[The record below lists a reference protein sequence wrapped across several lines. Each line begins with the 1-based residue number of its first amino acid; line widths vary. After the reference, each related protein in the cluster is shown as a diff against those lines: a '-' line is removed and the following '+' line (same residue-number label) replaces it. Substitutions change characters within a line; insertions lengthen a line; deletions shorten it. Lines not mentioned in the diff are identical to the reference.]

1 MKRIYS
7 AHLTLFLISG
17 LLNPSLAQQSDLKLE
32 DIWAS
37 RQFAA
42 KDLPAVR
49 SMNNGLHFSE
59 LVGSG
64 ATQAIV
70 KVEFKTG
77 NTIDTLWKAGYKMDG
92 TKVIEVMDYE
102 LSQDEKSLLLRTE
115 TETIY
120 RHSTKSNNLVFNI
133 ASKKYTEV
141 SDKGKQQN
149 AQLSPDGKSV
159 CFVRDNN
166 MFIKSLT
173 SLEEIQITSD
183 GKRNEIINGAPDWVY
198 EEEFSFDKAYQWSPD
213 GNYIAFYRFDESQ
226 VKEFNLTYYGTLYPK
241 EEKYKYPKAGESNSE
256 VTVHIYNVG
265 KGSIAKA
272 DVNKEADQYIPRIKW
287 TSDASKLCVMR
298 MNRLQNSLELYSVD
312 ASSGKSKLFF
322 SETNKY
328 YIEITDDLQFLPG
341 GKGFIWSSTAD
352 GFNHLYQYDM
362 NGKLIRQITSGKW
375 DVTEFYG
382 FDENT
387 GNYYFQAAAKSP
399 VSKEV
404 YAITHNGKMREIS
417 TQPGTNKASFSTNFK
432 FYFITNSGLNRPFN
446 VSLYFWTGKQVREI
460 EKNQS
465 VTDAMSKFR
474 LSKPEFFSFTTSEA
488 IQLNGWMIKPP
499 GFNSSKKYPV
509 LQYMYGGPGSQ
520 TVKDEWSGA
529 NIMWFQMLAQ
539 KGYVVVSVDN
549 RGTGCRGEEFNKCIY
564 KQLGHYETIDQIE
577 TAKWLAKQPYVDA
590 SRIGAWGW
598 SFGGY
603 MTSLLMTKGADYF
616 KAAVAVAPVTNWRY
630 YDSIY
635 TERYLQTPDQ
645 NQAGYDD
652 NSPVTHAALLKGK
665 FLLVHGTADDNVH
678 MQNSMDFVTAL
689 VKEKKQFDTFFYPN
703 KAHGISGV
711 RLHLYQKMTDF
722 LLTNL

>member
-1 MKRIYS
+1 MKRFYS
-7 AHLTLFLISG
+7 SLLALIFISG
-17 LLNPSLAQQSDLKLE
+17 FLTPVLAQQSDLKLE

-42 KDLPAVR
+42 KDLPEVR
-49 SMNNGLHFSE
+49 SMKNGLHFSE

-64 ATQAIV
+64 SSQAIV

-77 NTIDTLWKAGYKMDG
+77 NTVDTLWKASIAMPGNK
-92 TKVIEVMDYE
+92 TAEVMDYE
-102 LSQDEKSLLLRTE
+102 LSDDENSLLLRTE

-120 RHSTKSNNLVFNI
+120 RHSTRSNNLVFNI

-149 AQLSPDGKSV
+149 ARLSPNGKSV
-159 CFVRDNN
+159 CFVRENN
-166 MFIKSLT
+166 MFIKSLET
-173 SLEEIQITSD
+173 MEEIQITMD
-183 GKRNEIINGAPDWVY
+183 GKRNEVINGAPDWVY
-198 EEEFSFDKAYQWSPD
+198 EEEFSFDQGYQWSPD
-213 GNYIAFYRFDESQ
+213 GNYIAYYRFDESQ
-226 VKEFNLTYYGTLYPK
+226 VKEFNLTYYGTLYPR
-241 EEKYKYPKAGESNSE
+241 EEKYKYPKAGEANSN
-256 VTVHIYNVG
+256 VTVHIYNVK
-265 KGSIAKA
+265 KGNTVKA

-287 TSDASKLCVMR
+287 TSDASQLCVMR
-298 MNRLQNSLELYSVD
+298 MNRLQNYLELYSVE
-312 ASSGKSKLFF
+312 ASSGKSKMFY

-352 GFNHLYQYDM
+352 GYNHIYHYDM

-382 FDENT
+382 YDDVT

-399 VSKEV
+399 SSKEV
-404 YAITHNGKMREIS
+404 YAITRNGKMREIS
-417 TQPGTNKASFSTNFK
+417 TRPGTNKASFSNNFK
-432 FYFITNSGLNRPFN
+432 FYFITNSGLDRPFN
-446 VSLYFWTGKQVREI
+446 VSLFFWTGKQVREI
-460 EKNQS
+460 ETNKS
-465 VTDAMSKFR
+465 VSEALSKFR
-474 LSKPEFFSFTTSEA
+474 MSKPEFFTFTTSESV
-488 IQLNGWMIKPP
+488 QLNGWMIKPP
-499 GFNSSKKYPV
+499 GFNASKKYPV

-520 TVKDEWSGA
+520 TVKDEWAGA
-529 NIMWFQMLAQ
+529 NYMWFQMLAQ
-539 KGYVVVSVDN
+539 KGYIVVSVDN

-564 KQLGHYETIDQIE
+564 KQLGHLETIDQIE
-577 TAKWLAKQPYVDA
+577 TAKWLGKQSYVDA

-598 SFGGY
+598 SYGGY

-616 KAAVAVAPVTNWRY
+616 KAAVAVAPVTTWRY

-635 TERYLQTPDQ
+635 TERYLQTPSQ

-652 NSPVTHAALLKGK
+652 NSPLTYASLLKGK
-665 FLLVHGTADDNVH
+665 FLLVHGTSDDNVH

-689 VKEKKQFDTFFYPN
+689 VKEKKQFDSFFYPN

-722 LLTNL
+722 LIENL